1 MEWLFALDPGT
12 ASSRSGTRNGTE
24 LLRRFEEKK
33 LNFST
38 SVMMRCESAI
48 SREKKGEIIKQCLP
62 KNFLDDD

>member
-12 ASSRSGTRNGTE
+12 ASSRSGTRNETE
-24 LLRRFEEKK
+24 LFEEKK

-48 SREKKGEIIKQCLP
+48 SREKNGEIIKQCLP

>member
-1 MEWLFALDPGT
+1 MEWLFVLDPGT
-12 ASSRSGTRNGTE
+12 VSSKSGTEMEIEVWG
-24 LLRRFEEKK
+24 LEKK

-48 SREKKGEIIKQCLP
+48 SREKKGRNNNQCLP